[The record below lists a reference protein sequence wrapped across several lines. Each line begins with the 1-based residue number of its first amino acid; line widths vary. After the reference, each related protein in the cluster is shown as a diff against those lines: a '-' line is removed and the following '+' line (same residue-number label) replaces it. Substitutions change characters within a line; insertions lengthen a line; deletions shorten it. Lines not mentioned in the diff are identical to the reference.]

1 MYKVYAK
8 DPQARIN
15 LGIRHR
21 LAPLLD
27 NNRRKIELMNTL
39 LFSLPGTPVI
49 YYGDEIGMG
58 DNYYLGDRDGVRT
71 PMQWSVDRNAGFS
84 SANPHQLYLPIII
97 DPEYK
102 YESVNVE
109 TQQKNLSSLLW
120 WMKRVIAMRKRFKAF
135 GRGDIQFLTP
145 SNAKIL
151 AFTRT
156 YEDEII
162 LVIANLSRFSQA
174 AELDLSAYK
183 GFTPVEVFSQ
193 SKFPNIKEDL
203 YLFTMGPNAYHWF
216 IVKNENVQSAQAA
229 DTEKPILNLNTWES
243 LFETANQQQ
252 LESKVLIGYVKTC
265 RWFGGKA
272 RTIQRIKI
280 LDNIEV
286 PFGKDKAALLIAE
299 VSYTEGLPELYQLPV
314 AFATG
319 DLEKKLRDNCPKG
332 VIATIAVKDAKGILY
347 DAVYNDEFQQAL
359 FVMMAKKRRI
369 RDKGEAELVFYADKA
384 TEALL
389 KQKGGKITSK
399 LLSAEQSNT
408 SITYENSFFMK
419 LYRKLDRVI
428 NPDLEITKYLTEK
441 TDFTYIPKFVGAIE
455 HQIPRQAPIV
465 LGMMLDLIPNQG
477 DAWEYIGDSL
487 QRYFER
493 VLIQPDFKI
502 LGQPVGSLSQP
513 ASFEDMPEVLQNLIG
528 GAYVER
534 VRLLGQRT
542 AEMHLALAAHPQ
554 EKNFEPEGFSLHYQ
568 RSVYSSLQSLVRG
581 SYHSLDK
588 NIKNL
593 PAATRKEAEEVLGM
607 KSEVLK
613 NMQRIFARKIETNK
627 IRIHGDY
634 HLGQVLFTGKDFVII
649 DFEGEPA
656 RSFSE
661 RRLKRSPLRDVA
673 GMIRSFH
680 YAAYHALLQQTSI
693 RPDDS
698 VYMEKWAEQWYHYV
712 SGFFLTAYLEKV
724 QGKDFIPAK
733 KEDFDMLMQVFLL
746 EKAIYELN
754 YELNNRPDWVIIP
767 IRGVK
772 YIMDR
777 YLEGEDKRK

>member
-1 MYKVYAK
+1 
-8 DPQARIN
+8 
-15 LGIRHR
+15 
-21 LAPLLD
+21 
-27 NNRRKIELMNTL
+27 
-39 LFSLPGTPVI
+39 
-49 YYGDEIGMG
+49 
-58 DNYYLGDRDGVRT
+58 
-71 PMQWSVDRNAGFS
+71 
-84 SANPHQLYLPIII
+84 
-97 DPEYK
+97 
-102 YESVNVE
+102 
-109 TQQKNLSSLLW
+109 
-120 WMKRVIAMRKRFKAF
+120 
-135 GRGDIQFLTP
+135 
-145 SNAKIL
+145 
-151 AFTRT
+151 
-156 YEDEII
+156 
-162 LVIANLSRFSQA
+162 
-174 AELDLSAYK
+174 
-183 GFTPVEVFSQ
+183 
-193 SKFPNIKEDL
+193 
-203 YLFTMGPNAYHWF
+203 
-216 IVKNENVQSAQAA
+216 
-229 DTEKPILNLNTWES
+229 
-243 LFETANQQQ
+243 
-252 LESKVLIGYVKTC
+252 
-265 RWFGGKA
+265 
-272 RTIQRIKI
+272 
-280 LDNIEV
+280 
-286 PFGKDKAALLIAE
+286 
-299 VSYTEGLPELYQLPV
+299 
-314 AFATG
+314 
-319 DLEKKLRDNCPKG
+319 
-332 VIATIAVKDAKGILY
+332 
-347 DAVYNDEFQQAL
+347 
-359 FVMMAKKRRI
+359 
-369 RDKGEAELVFYADKA
+369 
-384 TEALL
+384 
-389 KQKGGKITSK
+389 
-399 LLSAEQSNT
+399 
-408 SITYENSFFMK
+408 
-419 LYRKLDRVI
+419 
-428 NPDLEITKYLTEK
+428 
-441 TDFTYIPKFVGAIE
+441 
-455 HQIPRQAPIV
+455 
-465 LGMMLDLIPNQG
+465 LIPNQG